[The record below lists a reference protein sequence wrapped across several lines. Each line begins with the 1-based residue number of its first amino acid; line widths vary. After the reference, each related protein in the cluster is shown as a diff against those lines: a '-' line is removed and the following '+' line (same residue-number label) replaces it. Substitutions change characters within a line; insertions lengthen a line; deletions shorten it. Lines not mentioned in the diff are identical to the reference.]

1 MKKLIT
7 HKPLRRSKPLELPP
21 EEPFAQAILIRFGT
35 ASCGGYAIELDGCPG
50 EFSIDDL
57 H

>member
-7 HKPLRRSKPLELPP
+7 HKPLRRSKPLELPQD
-21 EEPFAQAILIRFGT
+21 EPFVHTTLIRFST
-35 ASCGGYAIELDGCPG
+35 ASCGGYAIEIDGCPG